1 VSSKGGHATTGEV
14 IEGAGAFYME
24 KCTEKKDEVF

>member
-14 IEGAGAFYME
+14 IEEAGVFYTE